1 MFGKR
6 EVWSKLIWQMVKEA
20 SLWWPLQNQ
29 HVLKKSRMI
38 DEGKVSINVFSLED
52 SWRLFCVHVFPRG
65 SLNIPLYEL
74 QQVARLVVDECKG
87 LALALK
93 VIGGSCMLPQH
104 KLLKEENKLFGWF
117 KLNYDNLDN
126 DAPQSKCFLD
136 FVKFPKDFL
145 VPIKDLPRGKYYKSI

>member
-1 MFGKR
+1 
-6 EVWSKLIWQMVKEA
+6 
-20 SLWWPLQNQ
+20 
-29 HVLKKSRMI
+29 MI

-65 SLNIPLYEL
+65 LLNIPLYEL

-104 KLLKEENKLFGWF
+104 KLLKEENKLFG
-117 KLNYDNLDN
+117 
-126 DAPQSKCFLD
+126 
-136 FVKFPKDFL
+136 
-145 VPIKDLPRGKYYKSI
+145 